1 MAEGRWE
8 ARSQGR
14 RYPDTVRI
22 VVAPDKFRG
31 SLSAPE
37 AAEAMAQAVEGRGW
51 TALKVP
57 MSDGGEGFL
66 EALGGANRTTTVTG
80 PLGDPVEARWQLSRK
95 RAVLEM
101 AAASGLEL
109 VGGAESNEPL
119 AADTTGVGELIAAA
133 LDAGARTI
141 VVGMGGSATTDG
153 GLGALR
159 SLGPVPRLGGVRLE
173 VACDVRLTFTAAAP
187 CFAPQ
192 KGATAAQVELLGRRL
207 DRLVELYTE
216 SYGVDVSALVG
227 SGAAG
232 GLAGGLA
239 ALGAT
244 LSEGFELVA
253 DHVGLE
259 ALIEGA
265 DAVLTGEGLCDAASF
280 EGKVLGGV
288 AELAA
293 SLGVPAGAVVG
304 EIDDGLE
311 PPEAFTVT
319 SLVAGV
325 GREAALGDPARS
337 VTQATDRLLDALLP

>member
-1 MAEGRWE
+1 M
-8 ARSQGR
+8 
-14 RYPDTVRI
+14 RI

-31 SLSAPE
+31 SLSALD
-37 AAEAMAQAVEGRGW
+37 AAEAMAEAVEARGG

-66 EALGGANRTTTVTG
+66 EVLGGANRTSTVTG
-80 PLGDPVEARWQLSRK
+80 PLGDPVEAGWRLSRK

-101 AAASGLEL
+101 ASASGLAL
-109 VGGAESNEPL
+109 VGGAEGNEPL

-133 LDAGARTI
+133 LDAGARSI
-141 VVGMGGSATTDG
+141 VIGMGGSATTDG

-173 VACDVRLTFTAAAP
+173 VACDVRLTFTAAAA

-192 KGATAAQVELLGRRL
+192 KGATTAQVELLSRRL
-207 DRLVELYTE
+207 DRLVELYAE
-216 SYGVDVSALVG
+216 SYGVDVSSLVG
-227 SGAAG
+227 SGSAG

-244 LSEGFELVA
+244 LTEGFELVA

-259 ALIEGA
+259 VMLEDA

-288 AELAA
+288 AGLAA
-293 SLGVPAGAVVG
+293 SLGLSAGAVVG
-304 EIDDGLE
+304 ELDDGLE
-311 PPEAFTVT
+311 LPPGFEVA

-337 VTQATDRLLDALLP
+337 VTLATERMLDALLPG

>member
-1 MAEGRWE
+1 M
-8 ARSQGR
+8 
-14 RYPDTVRI
+14 RI

-31 SLSAPE
+31 SLTAP
-37 AAEAMAQAVEGRGW
+37 AAADAMAEAVEGRGW
-51 TALKVP
+51 TAIKVP
-57 MSDGGEGFL
+57 LSDGGEGFL
-66 EALGGANRTTTVTG
+66 EVLGGANRTTTVTG
-80 PLGDPVEARWQLSRK
+80 PLGDPIEASWRLSRK

-109 VGGAESNEPL
+109 VGGAGGNDPL

-133 LDAGARTI
+133 LDAGARSI
-141 VVGMGGSATTDG
+141 VIGMGGSATTDG

-159 SLGPVPRLGGVRLE
+159 TLGPVPRLAGVSLE
-173 VACDVRLTFTAAAP
+173 VACDVRLLFTAAAVS
-187 CFAPQ
+187 FAPQ
-192 KGATAAQVELLGRRL
+192 KGATPAQVELLGRRL
-207 DRLVELYTE
+207 DRLVELYIE
-216 SYGVDVSALVG
+216 SYGIDVSALVG

-244 LSEGFELVA
+244 LTEGFELVA

-304 EIDDGLE
+304 DVDEGLE
-311 PPEAFTVT
+311 PPPGFAVT
-319 SLVAGV
+319 SLVADV
-325 GREAALGDPARS
+325 GREAALGDAHRS
-337 VTQATDRLLDALLP
+337 VRLAADAMLDRLLPGRPGT